1 MRMNHLGDL
10 TEAICPNE
18 FLSQQRRGTKN
29 TWLPSQFFER
39 KWWSEEESQA
49 SERKMISQVTVVSY
63 RYQSIAPSVC
73 FIFFFEFHS
82 FQSIIHHFSFHLT
95 KHTIINFVSIKGSQ
109 RKPHK
114 QHFSFSFSSITTLPL
129 ASPKIHNSSVHFN
142 FL

>member
-1 MRMNHLGDL
+1 MNSYLKMV
-10 TEAICPNE
+10 N
-18 FLSQQRRGTKN
+18 LSQQRRRTKN
-29 TWLPSQFFER
+29 TWLPSQFFGR

-114 QHFSFSFSSITTLPL
+114 QHFSFFFFQYHNTSFGITQNPQQLSSFQFPL
-129 ASPKIHNSSVHFN
+129 ILACDQD
-142 FL
+142 